1 MTSTTK
7 QDTYLSQCN
16 PFQETIDAYLA
27 SCRRGKA
34 VPSPA
39 GDDDGDD
46 NEEEDDP
53 ETSQEFSDF
62 KKWLDETT
70 PSSSDNK
77 PSEALVEKNPC
88 KKCGLVSCD

>member
-27 SCRRGKA
+27 SCRR
-34 VPSPA
+34 
-39 GDDDGDD
+39 DD